1 MLLIFTNT
9 ILIVVLKLKD
19 VSHTCMLKL
28 CDMIT
33 ELCDIV
39 KLFTI
44 YFLQITNSELDL
56 ATSLL
61 SIVFLKRG

>member
-44 YFLQITNSELDL
+44 
-56 ATSLL
+56 
-61 SIVFLKRG
+61 